1 MKKIYFFIV
10 AFFAIS
16 LSINA
21 QNGTCL
27 GADPFCTGTPIT
39 FPAGVGTGTAQ
50 AGPDYGC
57 LVTQPNPA
65 WYYMELSTG
74 GNLDIQISNSN
85 NEDIDFIL
93 YGPFAD
99 QTSPCTALLTAG
111 NTEDCSYST
120 SATEIANIV
129 GGVAGEFYLL
139 LITNFSNNATDI
151 TFQDIG
157 GTATTNCAIVC
168 PPVDWGF
175 YNGVT
180 TEQAPLNLNCD
191 DPAVLMLA
199 DQDGFS
205 PGEAITP
212 CVVIEVFP
220 TNANNTLSIEF
231 LENGTSLGT
240 LFPGPNLNWSG
251 FLSMADPNLSHSWIL
266 NEGAATGV
274 NMTYQVKDCHSG
286 AVLASGTW
294 VDDGNPQTVTVT
306 PPPPLNG
313 LATWSVTPAAGIPAL
328 TVVTAWGGALFDPTM
343 VPPGTYDVTYDW
355 DAQNGDCAGNATH
368 TVTVT
373 NPFSFTSL
381 SYTSPIC
388 QSAGGTTSPT
398 LSATGGG
405 GYTSSPA
412 GLSINP
418 STGVINIG
426 ASTPNTYTVTYLVGT
441 ALPSACNATGNTII
455 TILPDVNPAWTPPA
469 SICATAGSINLNT
482 LITGTAGGS
491 WGGTGV
497 SGNTFNPAGLSGNIA
512 VTYTV
517 GTAPCVENSVQN
529 INVIPD
535 VDPGWTPPAPIC
547 ANAGS
552 INLNTLITGTAGGS
566 WGGTGVS
573 GNTFNPAGLSGNISI
588 TYTVGTAPCTENS
601 VQNINVIPDVDPG
614 WTPPAPIC
622 ANGGP
627 INLSALVTGT
637 AGGSWGGTGVSGT
650 NFNPAG
656 LSGNIAVTYTVGT
669 APCTEQSIQNINVI
683 PDVDPGWTPP
693 APICANGG
701 PINLSALVTGTAGG
715 SWGGTGVSGTNFNPA
730 GLSGNISVTYTV
742 GTAPCTEQSV
752 QNINVI
758 PDVDPSWTSPGAICE
773 SGGIISLPPFVTGTA
788 GGSWG
793 GTGVSGTN
801 FNPAGLSGN
810 IAVTYTVG
818 TAPCTENLVL
828 NINVIINPDAS
839 WTPPAP
845 ICESAGIISLTPLV
859 TGTAGGTWSGSGVTG
874 TNFDPTGLS
883 GNIPVTYTVGTAPCT
898 EQSVQNINVVPDV
911 DPSWTPPA
919 SICETAGS
927 ISLTPLVTGTAGG
940 TWSGSGVSG
949 TTFNPAGLSGNIPVT
964 YTVGTAPCV
973 ETSVQNIN
981 VIPDVDPSWTPPAP
995 ICEAAGTISLTPLV
1009 TGTAGGTWS
1018 GSGVTGTNFDPT
1030 GLSGNIPVTYTV
1042 GAVPCVE
1049 TSVQNINVVPDVD
1062 PGWTPPTICENAGT
1076 ISLTPLVTGTAGG
1089 TWSGSGVTGTNFDP
1103 TGLSGNIPVT
1113 YTVGTAPCV
1122 ETSVQN
1128 INVVPDVDPGWT
1140 TPGTI
1145 CEAAGTISLTP
1156 LVTGTAGGTWSGTG
1170 VTGTNFDP
1178 TGLSGNISV
1187 TYTVGTVPCVET
1199 SIQNINVVPD
1209 VDPTWTNPGPLCE
1222 GSGVISLTPLVIG
1235 TAGGSWSGTGVTG
1248 TNFDPTGLSG
1258 LINVT
1263 YTVGTAP
1270 CTENLQL
1277 AIQVD
1282 DEDDPSF
1289 GYASGTYCLT
1299 GTDPLPSF
1307 ITTGGGTFTITAPGV
1322 INPATGEIDLSASGL
1337 GGSPYTITY
1346 NTASAGNPCPNS
1358 ITVQVAITL
1367 APTAAFTYDA
1377 LQYCQDAIAPIL
1389 TFGAGSSGGVFTSNP
1404 AGLSLNGASGAVDL
1418 TLSTPAVYTV
1428 YNTIAAAGG
1437 CAAAIDST
1445 TIEVLQVDS
1454 AIFSYSPLT
1463 YCLTGTNPIP
1473 TMGGNATLGGVF
1485 TISAP
1490 GVLVS
1495 GATGEVDLAGSGLG
1509 NFTIYYNTTAAGNAC
1524 PVTDSVQITI
1534 TAAPTAGFSY
1544 DQAAY
1549 CQDSA
1554 NPVLTLTGSNGVW
1567 SSTPAGLSLNAGTGA
1582 VDLLLSTPAV
1592 YTVYN
1597 TVAAAGGCAA
1607 ALDSTIIEVLQVDSA
1622 LFSYSSATFCLTGT
1636 NPIPTMGGNATLG
1649 GVFTISAPG
1658 VLVSSATGEVD
1669 LAGSGLGTF
1678 TVYYNT
1684 TAAGNACTALD
1695 SFVVNIVNAPGATF
1709 TYNTPFCE
1717 GDTSTIVPSFGANNF
1732 PGVFTSNPA
1741 LVVFV
1746 STTTGQIDLT
1756 TSPAGTYMIYN
1767 NLAAAGGCAAA
1778 VDSMQIV
1785 INPMYVVPQST
1796 AICTGDSI
1804 LLGGAFQNTAGV
1816 YSDTLSTTLGCD
1828 SIIQTTLTVNPVIT
1842 TPQVAAICTGDS
1854 ILLGGAFQTISGVY
1868 NDTLSTTLGCDS
1880 VVQTTLTVNSII
1892 LSPQVASICQGD
1904 SILLGGAFQTIAG
1917 VYNDTLQ
1924 SVGGCD
1930 SVLQTTLT
1938 VDPLN
1943 SITADPAGPIC
1954 LGDPLTLTA
1963 TGSGNGTI
1971 TWFSDAA
1978 GTNQIGTGSPF
1989 TPTAPSSM
1997 GTITYYVN
2005 EVGAGCPSN
2014 MDSVVVVI
2022 GGVTAVINATP
2033 ITGAIPLNVS
2043 FGNGSTTGLGII
2055 YDWVFGDGNTSN
2067 VFEPSNV
2074 YTNVGTYTAT
2084 LTVTDALGCTA
2095 TASVLIDA
2103 FGESSLIIP
2112 NVFTP
2117 NGDGSNDVFTVEGTN
2132 LESVVGEVYN
2142 RWGQKMFSWDNVKG
2156 HWDGTT
2162 LAGSEAPDGTYFFII
2177 TATGFD
2183 GVEYFE
2189 KGGFSLIR

>member
-1 MKKIYFFIV
+1 MKLLSKLTPIAIFLLCLIPN
-10 AFFAIS
+10 AFFAQS
-16 LSINA
+16 
-21 QNGTCL
+21 
-27 GADPFCTGTPIT
+27 DFC
-39 FPAGVGTGTAQ
+39 A
-50 AGPDYGC
+50 
-57 LVTQPNPA
+57 
-65 WYYMELSTG
+65 
-74 GNLDIQISNSN
+74 
-85 NEDIDFIL
+85 
-93 YGPFAD
+93 
-99 QTSPCTALLTAG
+99 
-111 NTEDCSYST
+111 
-120 SATEIANIV
+120 
-129 GGVAGEFYLL
+129 
-139 LITNFSNNATDI
+139 
-151 TFQDIG
+151 
-157 GTATTNCAIVC
+157 TATTLTNCVA
-168 PPVDWGF
+168 DAGNN
-175 YNGVT
+175 NGYT
-180 TEQAPLNLNCD
+180 FNSAGD
-191 DPAVLMLA
+191 DSYAA
-199 DQDGFS
+199 GDIC
-205 PGEAITP
+205 A
-212 CVVIEVFP
+212 
-220 TNANNTLSIEF
+220 LSIENTAWYTF
-231 LENGTSLGT
+231 TAPSAGTYTITMTVGACAPFNSGLQTGVLTGPCGGPYTSLACS
-240 LFPGPNLNWSG
+240 F
-251 FLSMADPNLSHSWIL
+251 MAAN
-266 NEGAATGV
+266 
-274 NMTYQVKDCHSG
+274 
-286 AVLASGTW
+286 
-294 VDDGNPQTVTVT
+294 
-306 PPPPLNG
+306 
-313 LATWSVTPAAGIPAL
+313 
-328 TVVTAWGGALFDPTM
+328 
-343 VPPGTYDVTYDW
+343 
-355 DAQNGDCAGNATH
+355 
-368 TVTVT
+368 
-373 NPFSFTSL
+373 
-381 SYTSPIC
+381 
-388 QSAGGTTSPT
+388 GTTSYNVVLGAGQQIFLVIDGDGGDECPWTVDISNAGCVGGCAASVGTFT
-398 LSATGGG
+398 LSATGG
-405 GYTSSPA
+405 
-412 GLSINP
+412 
-418 STGVINIG
+418 
-426 ASTPNTYTVTYLVGT
+426 NTTV
-441 ALPSACNATGNTII
+441 SGNTILVCEEPATACFSI
-455 TILPDVNPAWTPPA
+455 ISNNDYVLPVGGNFGPPPCTSIPELMYALYINATPTQADPSTDPAWVAAGSIFWTGQDFTDCNPSSFAPAILPGDVLIFVPITVDDGDNEVPACGGLQVDGDGDGCYDFGAPITVAYLTQITSSVTSDACAGTVSVTISGGLPGYDASNYTITNTGSGTLTGTPISSGGTVIITGLTNGQNWSISVTDANGCNTTFNGTYVGTSDNPAWTNPTP
-469 SICATAGSINLNT
+469 ICENAGSINLNS
-482 LITGTAGGS
+482 LITGTGGGS
-491 WGGTGV
+491 WSGTGV
-497 SGNTFNPAGLSGNIA
+497 SGNTFNPSGLSGPIN
-512 VTYTV
+512 VTYSVGACPTILVQAITV
-517 GTAPCVENSVQN
+517 V
-529 INVIPD
+529 PD
-535 VDPGWTPPAPIC
+535 VDPG
-547 ANAGS
+547 
-552 INLNTLITGTAGGS
+552 
-566 WGGTGVS
+566 
-573 GNTFNPAGLSGNISI
+573 
-588 TYTVGTAPCTENS
+588 
-601 VQNINVIPDVDPG
+601 
-614 WTPPAPIC
+614 
-622 ANGGP
+622 
-627 INLSALVTGT
+627 
-637 AGGSWGGTGVSGT
+637 
-650 NFNPAG
+650 
-656 LSGNIAVTYTVGT
+656 
-669 APCTEQSIQNINVI
+669 
-683 PDVDPGWTPP
+683 
-693 APICANGG
+693 
-701 PINLSALVTGTAGG
+701 
-715 SWGGTGVSGTNFNPA
+715 
-730 GLSGNISVTYTV
+730 
-742 GTAPCTEQSV
+742 
-752 QNINVI
+752 
-758 PDVDPSWTSPGAICE
+758 
-773 SGGIISLPPFVTGTA
+773 
-788 GGSWG
+788 
-793 GTGVSGTN
+793 
-801 FNPAGLSGN
+801 
-810 IAVTYTVG
+810 
-818 TAPCTENLVL
+818 
-828 NINVIINPDAS
+828 